1 MLLITASRGVQR
13 PRRQPKGSGRASGL
27 CCTRLGTRSSV
38 GYLPVAA
45 ASCLAC
51 RTTGPAAR
59 QSHFAEW
66 RALSSPRSKP
76 VVVVRCRVRFVGS
89 LGRCAVSPARQ
100 PYLGWADRLV
110 AHIQGAGGG
119 NFCRRVAPRP
129 GMLPG
134 ESSRSRVG
142 ARAAL
147 AGKCALRGHTLEPQ
161 LCGATCAAELGC
173 CCHRRQVRAGAP
185 SPAAPSRR
193 QHCELHVAGAG
204 ILLRCAAGAA
214 FYLLTALSHPL
225 QGTLR
230 RVRCCLRFRSAARA
244 ARRCDCVAGPMT
256 RRRCAR

>member
-1 MLLITASRGVQR
+1 MPVVRGGREVPR
-13 PRRQPKGSGRASGL
+13 TFRRQPREMRSQSRPSALLGL
-27 CCTRLGTRSSV
+27 GGQACCA
-38 GYLPVAA
+38 Y
-45 ASCLAC
+45 
-51 RTTGPAAR
+51 
-59 QSHFAEW
+59 
-66 RALSSPRSKP
+66 
-76 VVVVRCRVRFVGS
+76 
-89 LGRCAVSPARQ
+89 
-100 PYLGWADRLV
+100 
-110 AHIQGAGGG
+110 IQGAGGG

-147 AGKCALRGHTLEPQ
+147 AGKCALRGYTLEPQ

-193 QHCELHVAGAG
+193 QHCELHVAGAD

-244 ARRCDCVAGPMT
+244 ARRCGCVAGPMM